1 MFCLHTSE
9 EAYVSSNASSKAF
22 STTTPGRYYCNL
34 CGVFSKTASTPMT
47 HQGIAECRNFAEKRH
62 RHFQQKRQEMAREV
76 SFNVNGEKIDKVSE
90 FKYLGR
96 ILEETDDDEHAA
108 N

>member
-1 MFCLHTSE
+1 MPYSE
-9 EAYVSSNASSKAF
+9 YTVSA
-22 STTTPGRYYCNL
+22 
-34 CGVFSKTASTPMT
+34 
-47 HQGIAECRNFAEKRH
+47 I
-62 RHFQQKRQEMAREV
+62 QQAQEV